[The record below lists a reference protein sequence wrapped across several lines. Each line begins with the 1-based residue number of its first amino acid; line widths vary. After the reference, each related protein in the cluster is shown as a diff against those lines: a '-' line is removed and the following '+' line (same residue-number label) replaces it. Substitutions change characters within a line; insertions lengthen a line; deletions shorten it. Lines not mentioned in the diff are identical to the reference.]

1 MGIKWWLKIKHCSY
15 IKVAVQDTFISGVSH
30 WLTVENKEKC
40 LFCVLFKFT
49 GSCAILG
56 YKTSRPL

>member
-1 MGIKWWLKIKHCSY
+1 MHP
-15 IKVAVQDTFISGVSH
+15 FISGVSH
-30 WLTVENKEKC
+30 WLTVENKEKY
-40 LFCVLFKFT
+40 LFCVLVKCT